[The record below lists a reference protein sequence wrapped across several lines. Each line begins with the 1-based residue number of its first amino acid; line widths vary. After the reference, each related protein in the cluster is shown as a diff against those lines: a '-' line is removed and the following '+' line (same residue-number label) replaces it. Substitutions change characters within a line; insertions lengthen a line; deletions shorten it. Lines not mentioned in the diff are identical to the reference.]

1 MTEQQKGTGFVDW
14 REVEHGPS
22 TPPHPDA
29 CTDVRNDS
37 YGRPWTVFVQPD
49 HFPTA
54 YVACMWANGKGIP
67 DERVELLR
75 NGDIWY
81 YHREDADNASWYMQ
95 IGTVA
100 DSLAKKIC
108 RELGLASGVK

>member
-1 MTEQQKGTGFVDW
+1 MTEKGTGFVDW
-14 REVEHGPS
+14 SEKRAGG
-22 TPPHPDA
+22 TPDLLQPDA
-29 CTDVRNDS
+29 AATSDIRKDS

-54 YVACMWANGKGIP
+54 YVACMWANGKGVP

-75 NGDIWY
+75 NGEIWY
-81 YHREDADNASWYMQ
+81 YHREAADDASWYMQ

-100 DSLAKKIC
+100 TGLARKIC
-108 RELGLASGVK
+108 RELGLEVK